1 MEKRKAIGNRRFKEA
16 KLIVMALGLV
26 VCIAIGSTATVAY
39 FSDDASTNIDVQ
51 AGSIKLGVGQPEQ
64 KEYFLD
70 FGEAWYPGAPSLTRE
85 IKVYNSGTLPI
96 RYNLD
101 NFSEYSQIA
110 HAINAKI
117 LSDDEVLYD
126 GPLAFLW
133 VYSDIDANSS
143 ETLTFVLS
151 YDENSSYHF
160 YKNSVNENNLLFTA
174 EVK

>member
-1 MEKRKAIGNRRFKEA
+1 MEKRKTIGNRRFRES
-16 KLIVMALGLV
+16 KLIVMALGFV
-26 VCIAIGSTATVAY
+26 VSIAIGSTATVAY
-39 FSDDASTNIDVQ
+39 FSDTASTEVNVQ
-51 AGSIKLGVGQPEQ
+51 AGSIELGVGQPEQ

-133 VYSDIDANSS
+133 FYSDMDANSS

-151 YDENSSYHF
+151 YDENSPYYF
-160 YKNSVNENNLLFTA
+160 YMDTVSENSLLFTA